1 MSRSLY
7 QFLYDGRP
15 PALPKPPRPAKELM
29 PNLLTVVLGM
39 LCLIA
44 GLEWIDE
51 RGVNTAI
58 EAANKM
64 LKNPLLT
71 DADRQAAIKTIA
83 DARTADAANDDVV
96 KYGVGA
102 IGGVLLALAKRNGNG
117 HGDKELDAVD
127 REITRLEESK

>member
-7 QFLYDGRP
+7 QLLHDGRP

-29 PNLLTVVLGM
+29 PNLLTVVLGL

-51 RGVNTAI
+51 RGVNAAI
-58 EAANKM
+58 DAASKM
-64 LKNPLLT
+64 LANPLLT
-71 DADRQAAIKTIA
+71 DADRQAAIKSIA
-83 DARTADAANDDVV
+83 DARAADAANDDVV

-102 IGGVLLALAKRNGNG
+102 IGGVLLSLTRRNGHN
-117 HGDKELDAVD
+117 GDKELDAID
-127 REITRLEESK
+127 KQITRLENDK